1 MIVGSVTRDGSA
13 SIAES
18 LRQMIEEGTD
28 ALLEATISIG
38 VAHNETVQC
47 VDLILKRVDES
58 LYAAKNLSATMR
70 CCISAPPRCSVALM
84 SCSCTMT
91 S

>member
-1 MIVGSVTRDGSA
+1 MIVGSVTCDGSA

-28 ALLEATISIG
+28 AILEATISIG

-58 LYAAKNLSATMR
+58 LYAAKNLSGNKVVTV
-70 CCISAPPRCSVALM
+70 C
-84 SCSCTMT
+84 
-91 S
+91 